1 MTLSPLLRET
11 PEIRLNAKK
20 QTGGGWAGVTHSLM
34 DSAVTIEI
42 TQAKADVVPVFRD
55 IGRRAPHVPVHANIV
70 QGVWAAQPA
79 KHKTQGSQC
88 ESESRQCEAKQLC
101 LTNLKTPSWRN
112 LG

>member
-1 MTLSPLLRET
+1 
-11 PEIRLNAKK
+11 
-20 QTGGGWAGVTHSLM
+20 M

-42 TQAKADVVPVFRD
+42 TQTEADVVPVFRD

-79 KHKTQGSQC
+79 KDKTQGSQC
-88 ESESRQCEAKQLC
+88 EPESRQCEAKGSY
-101 LTNLKTPSWRN
+101 LTNPKTPSWRN